1 MKAIILSRLIRR
13 VFVTI
18 SLTKSQT
25 DVLNR
30 FITGVLVF
38 VVDDNNDLARRLH
51 ASYLSCVRDSQR
63 HVRATDEVVQRCFD
77 TCEFFSIA
85 LDTSLFGQDHV
96 LVCTV
101 RFAFD
106 NKLEQFPLFVSVCDS
121 QQAKNSQSLSFVACK
136 DTTSRL
142 RNSYTLQRT
151 AQTT

>member
-30 FITGVLVF
+30 FIKGVLVF

-63 HVRATDEVVQRCFD
+63 HVRETDEVVQSCFE

-85 LDTSLFGQDHV
+85 PGEVEIGRVEKQRIYFCG
-96 LVCTV
+96 
-101 RFAFD
+101 
-106 NKLEQFPLFVSVCDS
+106 
-121 QQAKNSQSLSFVACK
+121 LS
-136 DTTSRL
+136 
-142 RNSYTLQRT
+142 
-151 AQTT
+151 